1 MKYWDS
7 SALVPLCME
16 EAATERMIGLYRA
29 DPAVITWWGSEIE
42 CASALARLEREG
54 LMATERVSAAM
65 ERLKDLRAAWHE
77 IQPSQVLR
85 DTAVRLLRVHPLRAA
100 DAMQLSSAVIAS
112 DREPSALE
120 IVTLDA
126 RLASAARRE
135 GFAVV
140 GIELLDDA

>member
-1 MKYWDS
+1 MKYWDG
-7 SALVPLCME
+7 SALVPLCVD
-16 EAATERMIGLYRA
+16 EAATERMIRLYRA
-29 DPAVITWWGSEIE
+29 DPVVITWWGGEIE

-54 LMATERVSAAM
+54 VMTTERVSAAM

-77 IQPSQVLR
+77 IQPSQGLR
-85 DTAVRLLRVHPLRAA
+85 DTAVRLLRAHPLRAA

-135 GFAVV
+135 GFTVV
-140 GIELLDDA
+140 GIGSLDEA

>member
-1 MKYWDS
+1 VRYWDS
-7 SALVPLCME
+7 SALVPLCVDE
-16 EAATERMIGLYRA
+16 DATQRMIGLYRA
-29 DPAVITWWGSEIE
+29 DSVVITWWGSEIE
-42 CASALARLEREG
+42 CASALARLERDG
-54 LMATERVSAAM
+54 VMATERVSAAM
-65 ERLKDLRAAWHE
+65 ERLRGLRAAWHE
-77 IQPSQVLR
+77 IQPSQALR

-135 GFAVV
+135 GFAII
-140 GIELLDDA
+140 GIESPDEA